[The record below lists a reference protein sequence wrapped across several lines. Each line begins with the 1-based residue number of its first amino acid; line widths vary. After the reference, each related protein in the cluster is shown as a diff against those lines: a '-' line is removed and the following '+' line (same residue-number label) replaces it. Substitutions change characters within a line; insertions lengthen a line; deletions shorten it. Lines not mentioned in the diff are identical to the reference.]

1 MDILRKKKTPNCQAN
16 FCKPNVTFSRQRV
29 KEQPVQIQTIPWVSM
44 EEEEE
49 GGCGCLREEEEQE
62 AQHKQMLSL
71 LDVSGHHAL
80 LGVPLSWSLPP
91 PPS

>member
-1 MDILRKKKTPNCQAN
+1 M
-16 FCKPNVTFSRQRV
+16 

-44 EEEEE
+44 EEEEEE

-71 LDVSGHHAL
+71 LDVSGHRGL